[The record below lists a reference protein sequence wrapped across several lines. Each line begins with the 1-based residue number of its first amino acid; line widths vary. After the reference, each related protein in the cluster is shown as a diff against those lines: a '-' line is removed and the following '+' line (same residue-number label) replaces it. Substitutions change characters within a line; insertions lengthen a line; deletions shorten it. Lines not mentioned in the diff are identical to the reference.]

1 MLSLTQRLQLI
12 RRRTVWCPTWIG
24 TFCLVL
30 GLGIPLAWWV
40 IRGEAFLSSTER
52 LPAEVLVVEGW
63 IGRDGVRAAGVEFA
77 QRGYQYIITTGGR
90 TTAERWEKGGWSY
103 AEGAEH
109 ELVRSGVP
117 EDRIIV
123 APARDTDTQRTYE
136 SAVAVWRAL
145 QAKGIK
151 PRTVNVFTFG
161 SHGRRSA
168 LVFAKVLGPE
178 TKVGVISWAPPGY
191 SSTPWWRSSDR
202 AREMI
207 TETAGYLFEAVLSSG
222 RRSNSPS

>member
-1 MLSLTQRLQLI
+1 MLSLTQRLHLI

-24 TFCLVL
+24 TFCLAL
-30 GLGIPLAWWV
+30 GLSIPLAWWF
-40 IRGEAFLSSTER
+40 ICGEAFLSSTDR
-52 LPAEVLVVEGW
+52 LSAEVLVVEGW
-63 IGRDGVRAAGVEFA
+63 IGRDGVRAAAVEFA

-90 TTAERWEKGGWSY
+90 TSGERWDEGGWSY
-103 AEGAEH
+103 AEGAEQ
-109 ELVRSGVP
+109 ELIRSGVP
-117 EDRIIV
+117 ADRIIV

-136 SAVAVWRAL
+136 SAVALWRAL
-145 QAKGIK
+145 QAKAIE

-161 SHGRRSA
+161 PHAKRSA

-178 TKVGVISWAPPGY
+178 TKVGVISWAPPSY

-207 TETAGYLFEAVLSSG
+207 SETAGYLFEAVLSSG
-222 RRSNSPS
+222 RRSNSPG

>member
-12 RRRTVWCPTWIG
+12 RRRTIWCPTWMG
-24 TFCLVL
+24 TLCLAL
-30 GLGIPLAWWV
+30 GLGIPLAWWF
-40 IRGEAFLSSTER
+40 IRGEAFLSSADR
-52 LPAEVLVVEGW
+52 LSAEVLVVEGW

-77 QRGYQYIITTGGR
+77 QRGYQYIVTTGGR
-90 TTAERWEKGGWSY
+90 TSAERWDEGGWSY

-109 ELVRSGVP
+109 ELIRSRVP
-117 EDRIIV
+117 QDRIIV
-123 APARDTDTQRTYE
+123 ARAQDTDTQRTYE

-161 SHGRRSA
+161 SHARRSA
-168 LVFAKVLGPE
+168 LVFGKVLGPE
-178 TKVGVISWAPPGY
+178 TKVGAISWAPPGY
-191 SSTPWWRSSDR
+191 SSTPWWHSSDR

-207 TETAGYLFEAVLSSG
+207 TETAGYLFEAILNSG